1 LIGRQVPRAVV
12 ISQANKGPEHAA
24 CSPAPDRAR
33 RTELLVIPAVASAAD
48 VYEGYSRVGSV
59 TASYGGK
66 YDIKQG

>member
-1 LIGRQVPRAVV
+1 MPRARLLLIALVV
-12 ISQANKGPEHAA
+12 LS
-24 CSPAPDRAR
+24 
-33 RTELLVIPAVASAAD
+33 LLVIPAVASAAD